1 MFISKSFFRTY
12 FEMNIE
18 SKTDTILTISRW
30 YFLIDRMEASYSKN
44 DNDELKN
51 S

>member
-1 MFISKSFFRTY
+1 MVISKSFFRMY

-18 SKTDTILTISRW
+18 SETDTILTISKW
-30 YFLIDRMEASYSKN
+30 FFLIDRMEASYSKN
-44 DNDELKN
+44 DNDEHRN

>member
-1 MFISKSFFRTY
+1 MVISKSFFKTY
-12 FEMNIE
+12 FEMNIDRE
-18 SKTDTILTISRW
+18 TDTILTISRW
-30 YFLIDRMEASYSKN
+30 YLLIDRIDTVFPKN